1 MDNYIGVLKVSS
13 LNENK
18 AIFYI
23 EDEEDN
29 NNGYIVIDLKTGNK
43 EKDFQN
49 WLIVE
54 EFMET
59 SKNYNA
65 VNFELLNTL
74 IDEFRKIKVL
84 CI

>member
-1 MDNYIGVLKVSS
+1 MDNYIGVLQVDSF
-13 LNENK
+13 NENK

-29 NNGYIVIDLKTGNK
+29 NNGYVVIELKTGNK

-49 WLIVE
+49 WLIAE
-54 EFMET
+54 EFMRMC
-59 SKNYNA
+59 KNYSA
-65 VNFELLNTL
+65 VNFELLNAL